1 MVKQLVAHST
11 CHQAREQR
19 ASGHVPC
26 ARNARPISRTLSHV
40 FVKLAHSGTHVPHIR
55 GCEICFS
62 ILSYVCCIPLKVVE
76 QCSDSYGSVAQ
87 TVRPFSGC
95 AGLKLFPISL

>member
-1 MVKQLVAHST
+1 MVKQLVAHSK

-62 ILSYVCCIPLKVVE
+62 ILSVVFLKKWSNSAPILMA
-76 QCSDSYGSVAQ
+76 QLPRLCGHSVAAQ
-87 TVRPFSGC
+87 V
-95 AGLKLFPISL
+95 